1 MLTNCKQINMRAN
14 CLYMQKYGIY
24 MQKSQFYMD
33 KTVALL
39 IIFINFVANNI
50 N

>member
-1 MLTNCKQINMRAN
+1 MRVN

-33 KTVALL
+33 KTVVLL

>member
-1 MLTNCKQINMRAN
+1 MLTNCKQINMRTN
-14 CLYMQKYGIY
+14 CLYMQKHGIY
-24 MQKSQFYMD
+24 MQESQFYMD